1 MEFQSPEQATEPS
14 AEQSPE
20 QLIVAMTNEELQ
32 ELLSELGL
40 EATESQAISVKNL
53 VKQFGSLDV
62 AMEFIGSFEREARR
76 AA

>member
-1 MEFQSPEQATEPS
+1 MEFQSPEQASEPA

-20 QLIVAMTNEELQ
+20 QLIAAMTTEELQ

-40 EATESQAISVKNL
+40 EATESQATSVKNL
-53 VKQFGSLDV
+53 VRQFGSLDV

>member
-1 MEFQSPEQATEPS
+1 MEFPSPEQASESS

-20 QLIVAMTNEELQ
+20 QLIAAMTNEELQ

-53 VKQFGSLDV
+53 VRQFGSLDV

>member
-1 MEFQSPEQATEPS
+1 MEFQSPEQAPEPS

-20 QLIVAMTNEELQ
+20 QLISAMTTEELQ
-32 ELLSELGL
+32 ELLLELGL

-62 AMEFIGSFEREARR
+62 AMEFIGSFDREARR